1 MDRDTALKVLYTQAF
16 YGIWYRQR
24 AQNAEHQN
32 KILHGDWIT
41 IGTFVSLVDVDN
53 SSLPSLGLTLSLCQP
68 ASVSSLF
75 LSSFCISSLL
85 SSFFQCTSA
94 KIRTAL
100 LAWHERQSSAVLR
113 DLILSTLLFLSL
125 RICQSKAF
133 TLLELDILLRR
144 VFKVLFF
151 FFFKWSKNQ
160 INLKF

>member
-1 MDRDTALKVLYTQAF
+1 MAYGTGKEPKTPNIKTKYCTATELQSGPLSPWWMLITALS
-16 YGIWYRQR
+16 
-24 AQNAEHQN
+24 H
-32 KILHGDWIT
+32 
-41 IGTFVSLVDVDN
+41 
-53 SSLPSLGLTLSLCQP
+53 LGLTLSLCQP

-151 FFFKWSKNQ
+151 FLNGAKIK
-160 INLKF
+160 